1 VIMGIGTVLADD
13 PSMTV
18 RLDDATLAEMGL
30 TAEDANPIRV
40 VLDPHLSMPLTA
52 KMLSLPGRTILM
64 TSKQAVESEAPM
76 VEQLLA
82 QNAEIVAVASV
93 EDKLDI
99 ESILHYLADE
109 EQVNDVMVE
118 TGAVAAGAFI
128 ESGYVNE
135 VHAFIAPVLMGDKA
149 RPMFELPSIVNMSDK
164 LQFSIT
170 DIDRF
175 GDDVRLILKPNNNKK

>member
-1 VIMGIGTVLADD
+1 
-13 PSMTV
+13 
-18 RLDDATLAEMGL
+18 
-30 TAEDANPIRV
+30 
-40 VLDPHLSMPLTA
+40 MPLSA
-52 KMLSLPGRTILM
+52 KMLDLPGRTILM
-64 TSKQAVESEAPM
+64 TSKHSVEAESPM

-99 ESILHYLADE
+99 ESVLHYLADE

-170 DIDRF
+170 DIDKF
-175 GDDVRLILKPNNNKK
+175 GDDVRLILQPKNT